1 MGEIHSNTAGAGA
14 RGGRLSALIHHT
26 LVRARTTSGPYRLGE
41 VVIGDDPFNGR
52 REGLV
57 AVRNGTS
64 VGLKTGDRIFFYDH
78 RQLKRPD

>member
-1 MGEIHSNTAGAGA
+1 MGEIQNGISGSSA
-14 RGGRLSALIHHT
+14 RVGRLSAIVQHT
-26 LVRARTTSGPYRLGE
+26 LARARTVSGPYRLGE

-52 REGLV
+52 KEGLV

-64 VGLKTGDRIFFYDH
+64 VGLQTGDRIFFYDH